1 MPDQAQFNATM
12 MQKDVSL
19 ALELG
24 RDLHVP
30 LPTAAIVNE
39 MLSSACAQGF
49 GEKDFAILY
58 KLGQMAGL

>member
-1 MPDQAQFNATM
+1 M
-12 MQKDVSL
+12 SL

-58 KLGQMAGL
+58 KLLGQMAGL